1 MFETAAI
8 FDVFFCSPL
17 PMAAR
22 SKKGGGGGSGD
33 LKLGLD
39 KKTKRVG
46 GIMPGPF
53 ETS

>member
-8 FDVFFCSPL
+8 FDFFCSPL

-22 SKKGGGGGSGD
+22 SKKGGRGGSGD

-39 KKTKRVG
+39 KKRSELG
-46 GIMPGPF
+46 GIIPGPF